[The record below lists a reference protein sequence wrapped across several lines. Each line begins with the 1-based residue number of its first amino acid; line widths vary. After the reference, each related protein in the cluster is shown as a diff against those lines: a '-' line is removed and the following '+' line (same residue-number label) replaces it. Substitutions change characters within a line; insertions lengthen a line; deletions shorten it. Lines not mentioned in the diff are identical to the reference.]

1 MSRAPAKS
9 RKAAKPAL
17 RTTRKAARPA
27 RRKTRGAK
35 RAAARPRASKA
46 TTTQRATAAT
56 ARPRTSKA
64 APARKPVARTP
75 AASRGGGVWAV
86 IPARYASSRFPGK
99 PLALLAGRPM
109 IQHTYERTARTPSV
123 TRVLVA
129 TDDARIIEAVR
140 GFGGEA
146 VLTGDAAT
154 GTDRIAEAVSLESR
168 RHGAPGWVLNVQG
181 DEPLVDPGDLERLVS
196 GLLAVPGAV
205 MGTLVHPLR
214 DESEFR
220 DPNVVK
226 AVLAADGRALYFSRA
241 PIPYPR
247 AAPLPGNAPG
257 WRHLGVYLYR
267 TEFLH
272 TFHRLPPTPL
282 SERELLEQLR
292 ALEHG
297 YAIHCFQARALGF
310 GVDVPADLALAE
322 AWIAAQHRR
331 AEAPP
336 A

>member
-1 MSRAPAKS
+1 
-9 RKAAKPAL
+9 
-17 RTTRKAARPA
+17 
-27 RRKTRGAK
+27 
-35 RAAARPRASKA
+35 
-46 TTTQRATAAT
+46 
-56 ARPRTSKA
+56 
-64 APARKPVARTP
+64 
-75 AASRGGGVWAV
+75 VWAV

-129 TDDARIIEAVR
+129 TDDARIAAAVR
-140 GFGGEA
+140 GFGGDA
-146 VLTGDAAT
+146 VLTGEAAT
-154 GTDRIAEAVSLESR
+154 GTDRIAEAVRRESA

-181 DEPLVDPGDLERLVS
+181 DEPLIDPADLERLVA
-196 GLLAVPGAV
+196 GLLAVPGGV

-214 DESEFR
+214 GEAEHR

-247 AAPLPGNAPG
+247 AAAAPTELG

-267 TEFLH
+267 TDFLH
-272 TFHRLPPTPL
+272 VLHRLPPTPL

-310 GVDVPADLALAE
+310 GVDVPADLAQAE
-322 AWIAAQHRR
+322 HWIAAQARR